1 LDADTAGMRLKIKM
15 NNGSLTMMK
24 TAKKTNQRQ
33 ELSITKHKETLLK
46 LKHKLEYYLS
56 IL

>member
-33 ELSITKHKETLLK
+33 ELSFTKHKETLLK
-46 LKHKLEYYLS
+46 LTLLS
-56 IL
+56 D